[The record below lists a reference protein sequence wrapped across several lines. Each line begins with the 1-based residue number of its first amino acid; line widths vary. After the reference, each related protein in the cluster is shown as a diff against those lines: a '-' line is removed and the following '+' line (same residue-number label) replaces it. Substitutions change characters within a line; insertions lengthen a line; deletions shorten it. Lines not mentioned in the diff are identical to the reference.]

1 MGDETSTSVAPQEQ
15 ESTVVSAL
23 SRLLPLWRRRLHRLI
38 PFPVSLLDLG
48 LTVQRAGSVKQQL
61 SRLVL
66 SSLRATVPDV
76 EVEPMVEVSAKFA
89 DYQWYVFCMLPY
101 LLHQPLIQS
110 EYLLVL
116 C

>member
-1 MGDETSTSVAPQEQ
+1 M
-15 ESTVVSAL
+15 
-23 SRLLPLWRRRLHRLI
+23 HRLI

-89 DYQWYVFCMLPY
+89 DYQWYVVCMLPY
-101 LLHQPLIQS
+101 LLPASIPHIILVSVAP
-110 EYLLVL
+110 LLVVIIISVSSKFSSMDS